1 MAVTNPYKS
10 KEYTYTPK
18 AYTGPA
24 GQTVDTNPQQLRG
37 VSDQTRAQN
46 NTYQQGYQPSQ
57 SVTDAQTRLAQVQ
70 AQKPAGYTSRY
81 GAALDGILE
90 QIQNPQSFKYSFN
103 DDELFK
109 YYADLYTQKGRQA
122 SMDAMG
128 QAAGLTGGY
137 GNSYAQ
143 QAGNQAY
150 QQYLLNL
157 YDRGTDFMNAAY
169 QRYDADRA
177 DRYNQL
183 NALQGADQADYGK
196 YRDTVADWQ
205 AELNYYTGRADTEAD
220 RDYSRFA
227 ADRDY
232 WNQLAQLENQDWWNA
247 NQWNEQIRNTDADR
261 AYQYDALNTQN
272 QYNYDAMAVQQAQAD
287 RQMAYNYVQQMIA
300 MGQTPSPE
308 MLAAAGLTPEDY
320 AKFLPQVAAAMEE
333 EEIMQKKPKPGTN
346 DQTTDKQYD
355 PNVRAAADTKFSHDG
370 RTADTGSYM
379 GDDGQ
384 WTIGN
389 GKLRNVSE
397 VKKKK

>member
-24 GQTVDTNPQQLRG
+24 GQTVNTNPQQLRG

-70 AQKPAGYTSRY
+70 AQKPAGYNSRY

-90 QIQNPQSFKYSFN
+90 QIQNPQGFKYSFN

-122 SMDAMG
+122 SADAMG
-128 QAAGLTGGY
+128 QAAALTGGY

-169 QRYDADRA
+169 QRYEGDRA

-183 NALQGADQADYGK
+183 SALQGADQADYGK

-205 AELNYYTGRADTEAD
+205 NELNYYTGRADTEAD

-232 WNQLAQLENQDWWNA
+232 WNQLAQLENQDWWNS
-247 NQWNEQIRNTDADR
+247 NQWNEQIRNTDANR
-261 AYQYDALNTQN
+261 QYQYDALNSQN
-272 QYNYDAMAVQQAQAD
+272 QYNYDAMAVEQAQAD
-287 RQMAYNYVQQMIA
+287 RQLAYNYVQQMIA
-300 MGQTPSPE
+300 MGQTPSAE
-308 MLAAAGLTPEDY
+308 MLAAAGLTANDY
-320 AKFLPQVAAAMEE
+320 SNLLPKAAPAVAAGPTGPGNTTPPPADDKGDKKSGLIANLKDTE
-333 EEIMQKKPKPGTN
+333 QKALEWLLKKGKEKAGI
-346 DQTTDKQYD
+346 D
-355 PNVRAAADTKFSHDG
+355 H
-370 RTADTGSYM
+370 
-379 GDDGQ
+379 
-384 WTIGN
+384 IG
-389 GKLRNVSE
+389 K
-397 VKKKK
+397 